1 MMVEVV
7 PGSGPVV
14 LMVFKSVSNQIV
26 LHKDVQHTARMQ
38 GFFQTRR
45 YNAPM
50 TDQDSHLRRLR
61 EAAGLS
67 VRELARR
74 IGQQPTNV
82 SFWERMGKTPRSD
95 VLIPMAKALGVSV
108 DELLGQREP
117 RRSAPESRLGR
128 TFEAVSQLP
137 RRQQA
142 KVLDVT
148 EAMLAQ
154 IESHA
159 TTAEK

>member
-1 MMVEVV
+1 
-7 PGSGPVV
+7 
-14 LMVFKSVSNQIV
+14 
-26 LHKDVQHTARMQ
+26 MQ
-38 GFFQTRR
+38 GFFQIDR
-45 YNAPM
+45 YSAPM
-50 TDQDSHLRRLR
+50 TEPISHLRRLR
-61 EAAGLS
+61 EGAGLS

-82 SFWERMGKTPRSD
+82 SFWERTGKTPRSD
-95 VLIPMAKALGVSV
+95 VLIPMTKALGVSV
-108 DELLGQREP
+108 EELLGQSEP
-117 RRSAPESRLGR
+117 KRGAPDSRLGR

-154 IESHA
+154 VGAQTA
-159 TTAEK
+159 TAGQ